1 MTIEVAVTTK
11 QANKQEEQSQSALFL
26 DGVLIDLRI
35 SYWRG
40 KRPLSAQDLGL
51 SEDQVPD
58 IFSLGRKLVIPREA
72 LARFERVDARAH
84 YLIDQFT
91 FPFPTGHSRF
101 IPYSVLPQVLEELK
115 TMKKDFEERI
125 RSFLDNYDQYRKD
138 MLDKYPQYA
147 EALSRG
153 YSTASDIK
161 KRFHYDYTL
170 YEVSLPRNIRFKAV
184 EERDAVADAE
194 AKRRAL
200 EQAEEEYKRQF
211 QAQIDEFLS
220 SSVGKLREAVGDAV
234 IALSE
239 RIQKGDAVSKG
250 SLDSLKRTI
259 ERFRALNFVG
269 DNEIEGKLAG
279 LEKLIPD
286 SGKKF
291 EEAEFKQAFQTALGS
306 VTSSLLESD
315 ISGVTGEYKRRLR
328 M

>member
-1 MTIEVAVTTK
+1 MTTEVRDQQVKNA
-11 QANKQEEQSQSALFL
+11 ALWL
-26 DGVLIDLRI
+26 DGCLVDLRI

-40 KRPLSAQDLGL
+40 KRPLAAQDLGL
-51 SEDQVPD
+51 TEDQVPD
-58 IFSLGRKLVIPREA
+58 IFSLGRKLVIPKEA

-115 TMKKDFEERI
+115 GMKKDFEERI
-125 RSFLDNYDQYRKD
+125 SSFLDNYEQYRKD
-138 MLDKYPQYA
+138 MLDKYPEYA

-153 YSTASDIK
+153 YSSASDVR

-170 YEVSLPRNIRFKAV
+170 YEVSLPRDIRFKAV

-194 AKRRAL
+194 AKRKAL

-211 QAQIDEFLS
+211 QAQIDSFLS
-220 SSVGKLREAVGDAV
+220 SSVGKLREAVGNAV
-234 IALSE
+234 ANLSE
-239 RIQKGDAVSKG
+239 RVQKGEVVSKS

-269 DNEIEGKLAG
+269 DNEVESKLAG
-279 LEKLIPD
+279 LERLIPD

-291 EEAEFKQAFQTALGS
+291 KEAEFKQAFTTALGS

-315 ISGVTGEYKRRLR
+315 ISTVTGEYRRKLR